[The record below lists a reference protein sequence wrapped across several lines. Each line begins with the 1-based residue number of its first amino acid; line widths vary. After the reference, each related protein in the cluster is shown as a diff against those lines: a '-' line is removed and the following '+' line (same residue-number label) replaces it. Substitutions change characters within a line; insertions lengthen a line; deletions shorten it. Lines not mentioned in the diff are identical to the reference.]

1 MTDSHRLPTW
11 RFLLHYRP
19 SDMECP
25 PNLNGFEHHPMIVGD
40 FGLFA
45 ELAAMAGDS
54 ISPANQGRYC
64 YSSFRAPEGSPVL
77 ARALERLEHVGWKP
91 VLRGRRANEQ
101 RPSEF
106 RVTRLFPDPTADELD
121 AAPFLTKDLCLE
133 GGWGL
138 RLEGDVLHA
147 NWEDDIGHP
156 KAPVVDVVGDV
167 RDYPTAWT
175 LEAQRALADAGMVG
189 ADFAPIVWSYDDPL
203 VKSHTHYL
211 RAKHAFPRSKTP
223 RCVGPLLVDE
233 AYLTA
238 HGEPEEWEWDD
249 GGRLYG
255 QARMFYTKNDLDR
268 MAGIDIARTM
278 ETFPTVNG
286 IRSSLPAKTIYSQR
300 FRRWADAMGYGMEW
314 LPVVVMDD

>member
-1 MTDSHRLPTW
+1 MTDSHQLPSW
-11 RFLLHYRP
+11 RFSLHYRP
-19 SDMECP
+19 SDVECP
-25 PNLNGFEHHPMIVGD
+25 PNLNGFENHPMIVGD
-40 FGLFA
+40 FGLFT

-77 ARALERLEHVGWKP
+77 ARALEPLEGAGWKP

-101 RPSEF
+101 RPGEF
-106 RVTRLFPDPTADELD
+106 RVTRIFPDAPADELD
-121 AAPFLTKDLCLE
+121 DAPFLTKGLCLE

-156 KAPVVDVVGDV
+156 KAPVVDVVGNV

-189 ADFAPIVWSYDDPL
+189 ADFAPLVWHYDDPL
-203 VKSHTHYL
+203 VKAHTHYL
-211 RAKHAFPRSKTP
+211 RAKYAFPRSKTP

-233 AYLTA
+233 AYLAA
-238 HGEPEEWEWDD
+238 HGEPEEWDWDD
-249 GGRLYG
+249 GGRVYG
-255 QARMFYTKNDLDR
+255 HARMFYTKSDVDR

-278 ETFPTVNG
+278 ETFPTMNG
-286 IRSSLPAKTIYSQR
+286 IRSSPPAKTIYSQR
-300 FRRWADAMGYGMEW
+300 FRRWADAMGYGMTW

>member
-1 MTDSHRLPTW
+1 MTDSHQLPSW
-11 RFLLHYRP
+11 RFSLHYRP
-19 SDMECP
+19 SDVECP
-25 PNLNGFEHHPMIVGD
+25 PNLNGFENHPMIVGD
-40 FGLFA
+40 FGLFT
-45 ELAAMAGDS
+45 ELAAMAGDP

-77 ARALERLEHVGWKP
+77 ARALEPLEGAGWKP

-101 RPSEF
+101 RPGEF
-106 RVTRLFPDPTADELD
+106 RVTRIFPDAPADELD
-121 AAPFLTKDLCLE
+121 DAPFLTKGLCLE

-156 KAPVVDVVGDV
+156 KAPVVDVVGNV

-189 ADFAPIVWSYDDPL
+189 ADFAPIVWHYDDPL
-203 VKSHTHYL
+203 VKAHTHYL
-211 RAKHAFPRSKTP
+211 RAKYAFPRSKTP

-233 AYLTA
+233 AYLAA
-238 HGEPEEWEWDD
+238 HGEPEEWDWDD
-249 GGRLYG
+249 GGRVYG
-255 QARMFYTKNDLDR
+255 HARMFYTKSDVDR

-278 ETFPTVNG
+278 ETFPTMNG
-286 IRSSLPAKTIYSQR
+286 IRSSPPAKTIYSQR
-300 FRRWADAMGYGMEW
+300 FRRWADAMGYGMTW

>member
-1 MTDSHRLPTW
+1 MTDSHQLPSW
-11 RFLLHYRP
+11 RFSLHYRP
-19 SDMECP
+19 SDVECP
-25 PNLNGFEHHPMIVGD
+25 PNLNGFENHPMIVGD
-40 FGLFA
+40 FGLFT

-77 ARALERLEHVGWKP
+77 ARALEPLEGAGWKP

-101 RPSEF
+101 RPGEF
-106 RVTRLFPDPTADELD
+106 RVTRIFPDAPADELD
-121 AAPFLTKDLCLE
+121 DAPFLTKGLCLE

-156 KAPVVDVVGDV
+156 KAPVVDVVGNV

-189 ADFAPIVWSYDDPL
+189 ADFAPIVWHYDDPL
-203 VKSHTHYL
+203 VKAHTHYL
-211 RAKHAFPRSKTP
+211 RAKYAFPRSKTP

-233 AYLTA
+233 AYLAA
-238 HGEPEEWEWDD
+238 HGEPEEWDWDD
-249 GGRLYG
+249 GGRVYG
-255 QARMFYTKNDLDR
+255 HARMFYTKSDVDR

-278 ETFPTVNG
+278 ETFPTMNG
-286 IRSSLPAKTIYSQR
+286 IRSSPPAKTIYSQR
-300 FRRWADAMGYGMEW
+300 FRRWADAMGYGMTW